1 MQCCSFD
8 SAPRDRIEATT
19 ELNGRV
25 PDSAPHGK
33 MIVPA
38 SCCLTVTKATQARSH
53 CFRWRLGASERGGCV
68 QVPVSSL
75 PSHSL
80 SHLLKHLLYTFMA
93 PLLCRSLAVLALYG
107 TSPVSLACRP
117 CPTLVHIPSYTHCR
131 ALPWRL
137 GLLRLC
143 RHNTDA
149 HGHLPRKTPLSRLL
163 QKAVASGLRKLGK
176 HSLGIWRQALVASGA
191 RDPARTHLLREVST
205 VSTRQ
210 RCMAECSIGCVHHRV
225 RLAR

>member
-93 PLLCRSLAVLALYG
+93 FTVHLYG
-107 TSPVSLACRP
+107 IYCTPLWHLSCVARLPSLPNPRTY
-117 CPTLVHIPSYTHCR
+117 TLVHPLPCSSLAPGASA
-131 ALPWRL
+131 ALPTQHRCAWTSAPQDPPIAPPPEGR
-137 GLLRLC
+137 
-143 RHNTDA
+143 
-149 HGHLPRKTPLSRLL
+149 
-163 QKAVASGLRKLGK
+163 
-176 HSLGIWRQALVASGA
+176 SLW
-191 RDPARTHLLREVST
+191 PAQ
-205 VSTRQ
+205 TRQ
-210 RCMAECSIGCVHHRV
+210 TFSWYLEAGSCS
-225 RLAR
+225 

>member
-8 SAPRDRIEATT
+8 SAPCVRIEATT

-93 PLLCRSLAVLALYG
+93 PLLCRSLAVLAQ
-107 TSPVSLACRP
+107 
-117 CPTLVHIPSYTHCR
+117 PSYIY
-131 ALPWRL
+131 
-137 GLLRLC
+137 
-143 RHNTDA
+143 
-149 HGHLPRKTPLSRLL
+149 PRTPT
-163 QKAVASGLRKLGK
+163 AVLFP
-176 HSLGIWRQALVASGA
+176 GA
-191 RDPARTHLLREVST
+191 WGFCGSADTTQMRMDICPARPPYRASC
-205 VSTRQ
+205 R
-210 RCMAECSIGCVHHRV
+210 RP
-225 RLAR
+225 